1 MHRKATARSPSAF
14 RAPCAA
20 PVGATVGISG
30 VQAGLAVRGALA
42 LRPRPL
48 LRGVLA
54 DNQRMSIRELTPE
67 QARERQRQGAL
78 LMDVRQAH
86 ERAGGMAEGA
96 LGVAKD
102 ELLAAPGTHLPAL
115 DREIVLICQSGRRSA
130 DAASMLGALGYT
142 AVASVAGG
150 TVAWRTA
157 GLPLVQ
163 PQMDAADRDFYDRYS
178 RHLLL
183 PQVGEAGQRRLQ
195 QARVLVLGAGG
206 LGAPASFYLAA
217 AGVGH
222 LRIVDHDV
230 VERSNLQRQI
240 VHAEAAVGVAKV
252 LSARERLLALNPHV
266 DIEAVQARVS
276 SDNVDA
282 LLQDVD
288 VVLDGSDNFPLRYLL
303 NDACIKHAKPLVYA
317 AIERFDGQVSVFDA
331 GRQRGV
337 VPCYRCLF
345 PEPPPPEFAPN
356 CSEAGV
362 LGVLPGLAG
371 VMQATEVLKLLL
383 GMGEPLVGRLLRFDA
398 LQMRFRE
405 SRVSAD
411 PDCPVCAP
419 GVPFPGYIDY
429 AAFCSH
435 QG

>member
-1 MHRKATARSPSAF
+1 
-14 RAPCAA
+14 
-20 PVGATVGISG
+20 
-30 VQAGLAVRGALA
+30 
-42 LRPRPL
+42 
-48 LRGVLA
+48 
-54 DNQRMSIRELTPE
+54 MSIRELTPE
-67 QARERQRQGAL
+67 QARERQRRGAL

-102 ELLAAPGTHLPAL
+102 TLLAAPGTHLPAL
-115 DREIVLICQSGRRSA
+115 DREIVLICQSGKRSA
-130 DAASMLGALGYT
+130 DAASVLGALGYT

-337 VPCYRCLF
+337 APCYRCLF